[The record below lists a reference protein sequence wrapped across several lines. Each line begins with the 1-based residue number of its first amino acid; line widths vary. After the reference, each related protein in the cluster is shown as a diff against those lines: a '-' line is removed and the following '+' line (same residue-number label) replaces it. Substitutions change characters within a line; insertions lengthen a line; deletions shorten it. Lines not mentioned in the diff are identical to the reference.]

1 MLTWNHRQT
10 KTTSWSASGRQP
22 PKTVPTLIFEVF
34 WSTEVQLKLVEPFYE
49 LFENDKQFRDLKERL
64 FNAEE
69 RYKYAHTKEV
79 ELQAVADDLA
89 VQYESEKKKFAQLK
103 EN

>member
-1 MLTWNHRQT
+1 M

-49 LFENDKQFRDLKERL
+49 LFEND
-64 FNAEE
+64 N
-69 RYKYAHTKEV
+69 
-79 ELQAVADDLA
+79 
-89 VQYESEKKKFAQLK
+89 SET
-103 EN
+103 